1 MSQSRCSAAP
11 GEGMIDSA
19 FIIGALTAAR
29 RQGLDVDRLLGNFAL
44 DWQALEQGR
53 GLVARDYAALLRQLW
68 QLLDDESSGYA
79 VKPMRLGSFRMM
91 CQACIG
97 CRNLRRAQLRVIEYF
112 RLMSDEYQWQLLEQG
127 EEARFQLRMVNG
139 QSDSDI
145 SFFLLSLA
153 IILHRWSAW
162 MIDSPLLLSRVQFS
176 FPRHSFDTDL
186 SALLQAPI
194 RFDAPVTELVM
205 PVRYLQAPIKQSADT
220 LSPFLA
226 NSPEQLLT
234 HYRNDDSLSARVRDY
249 IDRQQELET
258 LSQEL
263 VANHFNISVATLGR
277 RLKREG
283 HQFLEL
289 KDKVRRGRA
298 VKLLLSSELPIS
310 DIAERL
316 GYSEPSVFYRNFK
329 KWVGK
334 TPSEFRDSRG

>member
-1 MSQSRCSAAP
+1 MTQSRHAAYP
-11 GEGMIDSA
+11 REGMIDSA

-29 RQGLDVDRLLGNFAL
+29 RQGLDVDRLLADYAL
-44 DWQALEQGR
+44 DWQALQQGR
-53 GLVARDYAALLRQLW
+53 GLNARDYAALLRQLW
-68 QLLDDESSGYA
+68 QRLDDESSGYA
-79 VKPMRLGSFRMM
+79 RKPMRLGSFRMM
-91 CQACIG
+91 CHASIG
-97 CRNLRRAQLRVIEYF
+97 CRNLRRALLRVIEYF

-139 QSDSDI
+139 QDDSNI
-145 SFFLLSLA
+145 SFLLLSLC

-176 FPRHSFDTDL
+176 FSRHSFDTDL
-186 SALLQAPI
+186 SALLQAPV

-205 PVRYLQAPIKQSADT
+205 PVRYLQAPIQQSPDT

-234 HYRNDDSLSARVRDY
+234 HYRKDDSLSARVRDF
-249 IDRQQELET
+249 IDGQQELEA
-258 LSQEL
+258 LSQEM
-263 VANHFNISVATLGR
+263 VASHFNISVATLGR

-298 VKLLLSSELPIS
+298 VKLLLGSELPIS
-310 DIAERL
+310 DIAEQL

-334 TPSEFRDSRG
+334 TPAEFRDNRG